1 MWDFY
6 VRMIVW
12 RGVCSY
18 IPTLWHSKARTIQH
32 LATEVQLSFGCFGR
46 LQNVQLREFWEV
58 PFGIFWVTPWQNTS
72 VHQDAL
78 KGMDYPLMT
87 VPNQTSS
94 GWWFGTWMDYLSI
107 QLGISS
113 SHPNWRTH
121 IFQRGR
127 YNYHQPDHDVFRD
140 FWNVSL
146 LEDGTMAFHVV
157 PLTHSS
163 RVVQKRV
170 KPPTCD
176 PLTCGEYR
184 WPLATKTYTLW

>member
-1 MWDFY
+1 ML
-6 VRMIVW
+6 
-12 RGVCSY
+12 G
-18 IPTLWHSKARTIQH
+18 
-32 LATEVQLSFGCFGR
+32 SFGGMSIMMANWQLFFSKVYDPSFPMLGDGWWA
-46 LQNVQLREFWEV
+46 LSGVFLAVQ
-58 PFGIFWVTPWQNTS
+58 GVTGNNIPHFLAPRSTAPS
-72 VHQDAL
+72 DFL
-78 KGMDYPLMT
+78 KSMFLF
-87 VPNQTSS
+87 

-146 LEDGTMAFHVV
+146 LEDGTMAFHLV

-163 RVVQKRV
+163 RVVQKWV

-184 WPLATKTYTLW
+184 WPLAT